1 MAIDVARARAETPGC
16 GKGLHFGAAGASLMP
31 AVVLDAQLDHLRL
44 EAEVGG
50 YKAARLAAEA
60 IEGTY
65 DSLARL
71 LGCGRQ
77 EIAVIENATLAWNLA
92 LHAVDFAPGDRILT
106 AEAEYASNYISYLR
120 LAEHKGV
127 EVLAVPSTPEG
138 ELDVAALE
146 SLIDERVKLIS
157 VTHVPTNGGLVNP
170 AAEIGR
176 VARAAG
182 VPYLLDACQ
191 SVGQLD
197 LDVEAI
203 GCDILTASAR
213 KFLRGPRG
221 IGFLYVRDEVLER
234 LDPPFLDLHGARWET
249 AESYSVIPGARRFE
263 TWEFNYASVLGMAA
277 AVDYALDWG
286 LPAIEARVCR
296 ARRDAAQASCRHSRH
311 HGPGHRPAQVRHRL
325 LFRRGPRLVRSRGR
339 TRPAGNRGRHLHAL
353 QHPFGCGAARP
364 ADSGAGRGSLLHLGE
379 RDRGLCPGGR
389 GAGRMRRERLAAAI
403 KGW

>member
-146 SLIDERVKLIS
+146 SLIDGRVKLIS

-286 LPAIEARVCR
+286 LSAIEAQVC
-296 ARRDAAQASCRHSRH
+296 ALAETLRRCLAAI
-311 HGPGHRPAQVRHRL
+311 PGITVQDIGRRKCAIVSFSAAGHDSSDLEAAL
-325 LFRRGPRLVRSRGR
+325 DRRGIVVGTSTPYSTRLD
-339 TRPAGNRGRHLHAL
+339 A
-353 QHPFGCGAARP
+353 
-364 ADSGAGRGSLLHLGE
+364 E
-379 RDRGLCPGGR
+379 RRGLPTVVR
-389 GAGRMRRERLAAAI
+389 AAVHYYTLENEIEAFARAVEELVA
-403 KGW
+403 